1 MRERKKQI
9 FLRKSIFH
17 IQGQKMANEI
27 FLCSICNINSGTC
40 NEDCKFCSQSVRY
53 KANIER
59 YKHKPMERILEEAKA
74 ARDNG
79 ALGFCL
85 VTADKGL
92 NDKTLKFV
100 CDVARAVME
109 VAPELRLIACNGT
122 ATLEQLLVLKE
133 AGIKAYNHNLE
144 TSESFY
150 KEICTTH
157 PWSER
162 YETCQNVNKA
172 GMVLITGGIFGLGE
186 TQEDRISMLES
197 LKSLNPTS
205 VPINFYHHNEA
216 LELQPNP
223 LTVDEALELIKLTRE
238 TLPNAER
245 IMVAGGREL
254 MFGER
259 QEEIFNYGANS
270 IVIGNYLTTAGRVM
284 SKDLEMLQS
293 LHLNVAKKV
302 K

>member
-1 MRERKKQI
+1 MINE
-9 FLRKSIFH
+9 
-17 IQGQKMANEI
+17 EI

-53 KANIER
+53 KADIAR
-59 YKHKPMERILEEAKA
+59 YIHKPIETILEEAVT

-92 NDKTLKFV
+92 TDKSLKFV
-100 CDVARAVME
+100 CEVAKAVQDA
-109 VAPELRLIACNGT
+109 APELRLIACNGT
-122 ATLEQLLVLKE
+122 ATLEQLLTLKE

-144 TSESFY
+144 TSEDFY
-150 KEICTTH
+150 PQICTTH

-162 YETCQNVNKA
+162 YETCENVNKA
-172 GMVLITGGIFGLGE
+172 GLVLITGGIFGLGE
-186 TQEDRISMLES
+186 SQQDRISMLKS
-197 LKSLNPTS
+197 LESLNPTS

-216 LELQPNP
+216 LQLQPNP
-223 LTVDEALELIKLTRE
+223 LSVDEALELIKLTRE
-238 TLPNAER
+238 TIPHAER

-254 MFGER
+254 MFGDR
-259 QEEIFNYGANS
+259 QSEIFNYGANS
-270 IVIGNYLTTAGRVM
+270 IVIGNYLTTSGRVM
-284 SKDLEMLQS
+284 SKDLEMLKS
-293 LHLNVAKKV
+293 LNLKVAKKV

>member
-1 MRERKKQI
+1 MSEK
-9 FLRKSIFH
+9 
-17 IQGQKMANEI
+17 I

-53 KANIER
+53 KADIDR
-59 YKHKPMERILEEAKA
+59 YKQKPIEDIQKEAIT

-92 NDKTLKFV
+92 NDKTLEFV
-100 CDVARAVME
+100 CSVAEAVQK

-122 ATLEQLLVLKE
+122 ATLEQLLRLKA

-144 TSESFY
+144 TSEAFY
-150 KEICTTH
+150 PQICTTH
-157 PWSER
+157 PWRER
-162 YETCQNVNKA
+162 YETCQNVNEA
-172 GMVLITGGIFGLGE
+172 GLVLITGGIFGLGE
-186 TQEDRISMLES
+186 SQADRISMLES
-197 LKSLNPTS
+197 LASLNPTS

-216 LELQPNP
+216 LQLSPNP
-223 LTVDEALELIKLTRE
+223 LTVDEALALVKLTRE
-238 TLPNAER
+238 MIPKAQR

-259 QEEIFNYGANS
+259 QSEIFANGANS
-270 IVIGNYLTTAGRVM
+270 IVIGNYLTTSGRAM
-284 SKDLEMLQS
+284 HKDLEMLHS
-293 LHLNVAKKV
+293 LGFDVATSV
-302 K
+302 TD

>member
-1 MRERKKQI
+1 MNE
-9 FLRKSIFH
+9 
-17 IQGQKMANEI
+17 EI

-40 NEDCKFCSQSVRY
+40 LEDCKFCSQSVRY
-53 KANIER
+53 KADIDR
-59 YKHKPMERILEEAKA
+59 YKQKDIKLIQEEAIN
-74 ARDNG
+74 ARNSG

-100 CDVARAVME
+100 CDVAAAVIE

-122 ATLEQLLVLKE
+122 ATVEQLLTLKS

-172 GMVLITGGIFGLGE
+172 GLVLITGGIFGLGE
-186 TQEDRISMLES
+186 TQEDRVSMLES
-197 LKSLNPTS
+197 LASLNPTS

-216 LELQPNP
+216 LELQPNS
-223 LTVDEALELIKLTRE
+223 LTVEEALELIKLTRKSI
-238 TLPNAER
+238 PNAQR

-254 MFGER
+254 MFGSR
-259 QEEIFNYGANS
+259 QDEIFGAGANS
-270 IVIGNYLTTAGRVM
+270 IVIGNYLTTAGREM
-284 SKDLEMLQS
+284 NKDLEMLKS
-293 LHLNVAKKV
+293 LKLQVAKKV
-302 K
+302 

>member
-1 MRERKKQI
+1 MRDKA
-9 FLRKSIFH
+9 
-17 IQGQKMANEI
+17 MNNEI

-40 NEDCKFCSQSVRY
+40 KEDCKFCSQSVRY
-53 KANIER
+53 KADIER
-59 YKHKPMERILEEAKA
+59 YKQKPLNAIKEEAIN

-100 CDVARAVME
+100 CEVAKAVQE

-122 ATLEQLLVLKE
+122 ASVEQLLVLKE

-172 GMVLITGGIFGLGE
+172 GLVLITGGIFGLGE
-186 TQEDRISMLES
+186 SQEDRISMLKS
-197 LKSLNPTS
+197 IASLNPTS

-216 LELQPNP
+216 LELQPNN
-223 LTVDEALELIKLTRE
+223 LQVDEALSLVKLTRE
-238 TLPNAER
+238 MVPDAER

-254 MFGER
+254 MFGDR
-259 QEEIFNYGANS
+259 QAEIFQAGANS
-270 IVIGNYLTTAGRVM
+270 IVIGNYLTTQGRVM
-284 SKDLEMLQS
+284 SKDLDMLQS
-293 LHLNVAKKV
+293 LNLEVAKKV

>member
-1 MRERKKQI
+1 MSEK
-9 FLRKSIFH
+9 
-17 IQGQKMANEI
+17 I

-40 NEDCKFCSQSVRY
+40 KEDCKFCSQSVRY
-53 KANIER
+53 KADIER
-59 YKHKPMERILEEAKA
+59 YKQKPMDQIIQEATQ

-92 NDKTLKFV
+92 NDKTLEFV
-100 CDVARAVME
+100 CSVAKEVQK

-122 ATLEQLLVLKE
+122 ATVEQLLVLKE

-144 TSESFY
+144 TSEKFY
-150 KEICTTH
+150 PQICTTH

-162 YETCQNVNKA
+162 YETCQNVNEA
-172 GMVLITGGIFGLGE
+172 GLVLISGGIFGLGE
-186 TQEDRISMLES
+186 TQEDRISMLHA

-216 LELQPNP
+216 LELEPNS
-223 LTVDEALELIKLTRE
+223 LTVDEGLELIKLSRE
-238 TLPNAER
+238 ILHDAQR

-254 MFGER
+254 MFGSR
-259 QEEIFNYGANS
+259 QAEIFQNGANS
-270 IVIGNYLTTAGRVM
+270 IVIGNYLTTKGRVM
-284 SKDLEMLQS
+284 SQDLEMLKS
-293 LHLNVAKKV
+293 LGLDVATNV
-302 K
+302 

>member
-1 MRERKKQI
+1 VNK
-9 FLRKSIFH
+9 
-17 IQGQKMANEI
+17 EI

-40 NEDCKFCSQSVRY
+40 LEDCKFCSQSVRY
-53 KANIER
+53 KADIER
-59 YKHKPMERILEEAKA
+59 YKQKDIKLIQEEAIN

-92 NDKTLKFV
+92 NDKTLQFV
-100 CDVARAVME
+100 CDVAVAVIK

-122 ATLEQLLVLKE
+122 ATVEQLLTLKN

-144 TSESFY
+144 TSETFY
-150 KEICTTH
+150 PQICTTH

-186 TQEDRISMLES
+186 TKEDRVSMLKS
-197 LKSLNPTS
+197 LASLNPTS

-216 LELQPNP
+216 LELQPNS
-223 LTVDEALELIKLTRE
+223 LTTDEALSLVALTRKSI
-238 TLPNAER
+238 PNAER

-254 MFGER
+254 MFGDR
-259 QEEIFNYGANS
+259 QDEIFKYGANS
-270 IVIGNYLTTAGRVM
+270 IVIGNYLTTSGRIM
-284 SKDLEMLQS
+284 SKDLEMLKS
-293 LHLNVAKKV
+293 LKLQVASQV